1 MTTTR
6 IKWGF
11 VLLGVLAFFS
21 SAALMV
27 DFPALAA
34 DERMRAF
41 MSGVFVAGALIPILL
56 MMVMGWRTTVSK
68 DSSQNQMDFMYKMT
82 HELQTPVSSIS
93 LAADILATP
102 SVQNSPERIGKYVRM
117 VKEESNRMQ
126 WHIDNV
132 LHIAK
137 AENQTL
143 LLELEKIQINDLI
156 ENVVERYGRNICM
169 ELEAKD
175 SMASVDRQHFTNVL
189 RNLLD
194 NALKY
199 TPTNPQIKIATTRRN
214 DTLIVSVYDNG
225 IGIAEEDQKKI
236 FNNFYRVPNN
246 TSSVKGFGLGLSY
259 VQQIARA
266 HQWDLALTSQQGVGS
281 EFKILIPTKSAK

>member
-21 SAALMV
+21 SAALIIDIPSWV
-27 DFPALAA
+27 AS
-34 DERMRAF
+34 ERMRSLL
-41 MSGVFVAGALIPILL
+41 SGVFVIGALLPVLV
-56 MMVMGWRTTVSK
+56 MMVMGWKTTVSK
-68 DSSQNQMDFMYKMT
+68 DSSQHQMDFMYKMT

-93 LAADILATP
+93 LAVDMLATP

-117 VKEESNRMQ
+117 VREESNRMQ

-143 LLELEKIQINDLI
+143 LLRLEKIQVNDLI
-156 ENVVERYGRNICM
+156 EHVVERYGRNICM
-169 ELEAKD
+169 ELAEGDAT
-175 SMASVDRQHFTNVL
+175 ATVDRQHLTNVL

-199 TPTNPQIKIATTRRN
+199 TPENPQIIVTTQRSEG
-214 DTLIVSVYDNG
+214 TLTVSVRDNG
-225 IGIAEEDQKKI
+225 IGIAEEEQKKI
-236 FNNFYRVPNN
+236 FDNFYRVPNN
-246 TSSVKGFGLGLSY
+246 PTNVKGFGLGLSY
-259 VQQIARA
+259 VQQIAHA
-266 HQWDLALTSQQGVGS
+266 HHWDLELTSQQGVGS
-281 EFKILIPTKSAK
+281 EFKILIPTQSAQ

>member
-21 SAALMV
+21 SAALIINIPSWV
-27 DFPALAA
+27 AS
-34 DERMRAF
+34 EQMRSLL
-41 MSGVFVAGALIPILL
+41 SGVFVTGALLPVL
-56 MMVMGWRTTVSK
+56 VMTVLGWKTTVSK
-68 DSSQNQMDFMYKMT
+68 DSSQHQMDFMYKMT

-93 LAADILATP
+93 LAVDMLATP
-102 SVQNSPERIGKYVRM
+102 AVQSSPERIGKYVRM
-117 VKEESNRMQ
+117 IKEESNRMQ

-143 LLELEKIQINDLI
+143 LLRTEKIQVNDLI
-156 ENVVERYGRNICM
+156 EHVVERYGRNICM
-169 ELEAKD
+169 ELTKD
-175 SMASVDRQHFTNVL
+175 DATATVDRQHLTNVL

-199 TPTNPQIKIATTRRN
+199 TPENPQIIVTTQRSEG
-214 DTLIVSVYDNG
+214 TLTVSVRDNG
-225 IGIAEEDQKKI
+225 IGIAEEEQKKI
-236 FNNFYRVPNN
+236 FDNFYRVPNN
-246 TSSVKGFGLGLSY
+246 PTNVKGFGLGLSY

-266 HQWDLALTSQQGVGS
+266 HHWDLELTSQQGIGS
-281 EFKILIPTKSAK
+281 EFKILIPTQSAE

>member
-11 VLLGVLAFFS
+11 VLLGVLAFIS
-21 SAALMV
+21 STALMV
-27 DFPALAA
+27 DAPSWTAWGS
-34 DERMRAF
+34 MRSF
-41 MSGVFVAGALIPILL
+41 LSGVFVTGALVPILV
-56 MMVMGWRTTVSK
+56 MMVMGWKTTVSK
-68 DSSQNQMDFMYKMT
+68 GSSQHQMDFMYKMT

-93 LAADILATP
+93 LAADMLATP
-102 SVQNSPERIGKYVRM
+102 SVQSSPERIGKYVRM
-117 VKEESNRMQ
+117 VREESNRMQ

-143 LLELEKIQINDLI
+143 LLRLEKIQVNDLI
-156 ENVVERYGRNICM
+156 MSVVEQYGRNICM
-169 ELEAKD
+169 ELAKGD
-175 SMASVDRQHFTNVL
+175 ATATVDRQHLTNVL

-199 TPTNPQIKIATTRRN
+199 TPENPQIIIATQHIEG
-214 DTLIVSVYDNG
+214 TLTVSVRDNG
-225 IGIAEEDQKKI
+225 IGIAEEEQKKI
-236 FNNFYRVPNN
+236 FDNFYRVPNN
-246 TSSVKGFGLGLSY
+246 TSNVKGFGLGLSY

-266 HQWDLALTSQQGVGS
+266 HHWDLELTSQQGIGS
-281 EFKILIPTKSAK
+281 EFKILIPTKSAE

>member
-6 IKWGF
+6 IKWSF
-11 VLLGVLAFFS
+11 VLLGVLAFLA
-21 SAALMV
+21 SAALIA
-27 DFPALAA
+27 DIPSLAA
-34 DERMRAF
+34 DERLKAF
-41 MSGVFVAGALIPILL
+41 LSGVFVAGALLPILV
-56 MMVMGWRTTVSK
+56 MIVMGWRTTVSK

-93 LAADILATP
+93 LAADMLATP
-102 SVQNSPERIGKYVRM
+102 AVQRSPERIGKYVRM

-143 LLELEKIQINDLI
+143 LLRLEKIQVNDLI
-156 ENVVERYGRNICM
+156 ESVVERYGRKICM
-169 ELEAKD
+169 ELDAED
-175 SMASVDRQHFTNVL
+175 STAIVDRQHLANVL

-199 TPTNPQIKIATTRRN
+199 TPENPRIIIATQRLN
-214 DTLIVSVYDNG
+214 NTLVVNVRDNG
-225 IGIAEEDQKKI
+225 IGIAEEEQKKI
-236 FNNFYRVPNN
+236 FDNFYRVPNN
-246 TSSVKGFGLGLSY
+246 TSNVKGFGLGLSY

-266 HQWDLALTSQQGVGS
+266 HHWNLELTSQPGVGS
-281 EFKILIPTKSAK
+281 EFKITIPAKSAN

>member
-11 VLLGVLAFFS
+11 VLLGVLAFAS
-21 SAALMV
+21 SAALIADV
-27 DFPALAA
+27 PSWTEDAHLTDFL
-34 DERMRAF
+34 
-41 MSGVFVAGALIPILL
+41 SGVFVAGALLPIVV
-56 MMVMGWRTTVSK
+56 MMVMGWWTTVSK

-93 LAADILATP
+93 LAADMLATP
-102 SVQNSPERIGKYVRM
+102 AVQGSPERLGKYVRI

-143 LLELEKIQINDLI
+143 LLRLEKIQVNDLI
-156 ENVVERYGRNICM
+156 ESVVERYGRKICM
-169 ELEAKD
+169 ELEAEN
-175 SMASVDRQHFTNVL
+175 STATVDQQHLTNVL

-199 TPTNPQIKIATTRRN
+199 TPDNPRIIIATSRRE
-214 DTLIVSVYDNG
+214 DSLMISVRDNG
-225 IGIAEEDQKKI
+225 IGIAEEEQKKI
-236 FNNFYRVPNN
+236 FDNFYRVPDNSTN
-246 TSSVKGFGLGLSY
+246 VKGFGLGLSY
-259 VQQIARA
+259 VQQIAHA
-266 HQWDLALTSQQGVGS
+266 HHWDLELTSQQGVGS
-281 EFKILIPTKSAK
+281 EFKIIIPSKSTK

>member
-1 MTTTR
+1 MNTTR

-11 VLLGVLAFFS
+11 VLLGVLTLFC
-21 SAALMV
+21 SAALIA
-27 DFPALAA
+27 DLPSRLA
-34 DERMRAF
+34 DEPLKSF
-41 MSGVFVAGALIPILL
+41 LSGVFFAGVLLSILAMTAL
-56 MMVMGWRTTVSK
+56 GWKTTVSK

-93 LAADILATP
+93 LAADMLATP
-102 SVQNSPERIGKYVRM
+102 SVQNSPERISKYLRI

-143 LLELEKIQINDLI
+143 LLRLEKIQVNNLI
-156 ENVVERYGRNICM
+156 ENVAEQYGRNICI
-169 ELEAKD
+169 ELKAND
-175 SMASVDRQHFTNVL
+175 SLAFVDRQHFTNVL

-199 TPTNPQIKIATTRRN
+199 TPTNPQITIGTAREH
-214 DTLIVSVYDNG
+214 DVLIVSVRDNG
-225 IGIAEEDQKKI
+225 IGIAEEDQKRI
-236 FNNFYRVPNN
+236 FDNFYRVPNN
-246 TSSVKGFGLGLSY
+246 ASNIKGFGLGLSY
-259 VQQIARA
+259 VQQIVNA
-266 HQWDLALTSQQGVGS
+266 HQWELELISQQGVGS
-281 EFKILIPTKSAK
+281 EFKLLISTKSAK

>member
-6 IKWGF
+6 IKWSF
-11 VLLGVLAFFS
+11 VLLGTLAFLS
-21 SAALMV
+21 STALLVDAASW
-27 DFPALAA
+27 PAW
-34 DERMRAF
+34 ESMRVF
-41 MSGVFVAGALIPILL
+41 LSGVFVTGALIPILV

-68 DSSQNQMDFMYKMT
+68 GSSQHQMDFMYKMT

-93 LAADILATP
+93 LAADMLATP
-102 SVQNSPERIGKYVRM
+102 AVQDSPERIGKYIRM
-117 VKEESNRMQ
+117 VREESNRMQ

-143 LLELEKIQINDLI
+143 LLELEKIQVNDLI
-156 ENVVERYGRNICM
+156 GYVVERYGRNVGM
-169 ELEAKD
+169 ELAQGD
-175 SMASVDRQHFTNVL
+175 TTAVVDRQHLTNVL

-199 TPTNPQIKIATTRRN
+199 TPENPQIIIATRRTEG
-214 DTLIVSVYDNG
+214 TLTVSVRDNG
-225 IGIAEEDQKKI
+225 IGIAEADQKRI
-236 FNNFYRVPNN
+236 FENFYRVPNN
-246 TSSVKGFGLGLSY
+246 TSNVKGFGLGLSY

-266 HQWDLALTSQQGVGS
+266 HGWDLELTSRQGVGS
-281 EFKILIPTKSAK
+281 EFKIMIPTDSAK

>member
-6 IKWGF
+6 NKWSF

-21 SAALMV
+21 TGAL
-27 DFPALAA
+27 LADISSWVA
-34 DERMRAF
+34 DERLRSF
-41 MSGVFVAGALIPILL
+41 LCGTFFSGAVIPILI
-56 MMVMGWRTTVSK
+56 MIVMGWKTTESK

-93 LAADILATP
+93 LAADMLATP
-102 SVQNSPERIGKYVRM
+102 AVQRSPERLGKYVRII
-117 VKEESNRMQ
+117 KEESDRMQ

-143 LLELEKIQINDLI
+143 LLRLEKIQVNDLI
-156 ENVVERYGRNICM
+156 ESVVERYGRKICM
-169 ELEAKD
+169 ELEAED
-175 SMASVDRQHFTNVL
+175 STASVDSQHLANVL

-199 TPTNPQIKIATTRRN
+199 TPENPRIIIATSRRA
-214 DTLIVSVYDNG
+214 DSLIVSVCDNG
-225 IGIAEEDQKKI
+225 IGIAEAEQKKI
-236 FNNFYRVPNN
+236 FDNFYRVPNN
-246 TSSVKGFGLGLSY
+246 TSNVKGFGLGLSY

-266 HQWDLALTSQQGVGS
+266 HQWDLELTSQEGVGS

>member
-1 MTTTR
+1 MTTIR

-11 VLLGVLAFFS
+11 VLLGVMAFFS
-21 SAALMV
+21 SAALIIEIPSWVASEQMKS
-27 DFPALAA
+27 FL
-34 DERMRAF
+34 
-41 MSGVFVAGALIPILL
+41 SGVFVVGALLPVLV
-56 MMVMGWRTTVSK
+56 MTVMGWKTTVSK
-68 DSSQNQMDFMYKMT
+68 DSSQHQMDFMYKMT

-93 LAADILATP
+93 LAVDMLATP
-102 SVQNSPERIGKYVRM
+102 SVQNSPDRIGKYVRM

-143 LLELEKIQINDLI
+143 LLRLEKIQINDLI
-156 ENVVERYGRNICM
+156 ESVVERFGRNICM
-169 ELEAKD
+169 ELTKEDAT
-175 SMASVDRQHFTNVL
+175 ATVDRQHLTNVM

-199 TPTNPQIKIATTRRN
+199 TPENPQIVVTTQRAEG
-214 DTLIVSVYDNG
+214 TLTVSVRDNG
-225 IGIAEEDQKKI
+225 IGIAEEEQKKI

-246 TSSVKGFGLGLSY
+246 PSNVKGFGLGLSY

-266 HQWDLALTSQQGVGS
+266 HHWDLELHSQQGVGS
-281 EFKILIPTKSAK
+281 EFKILIPTQSAE